1 LITPGTASVLARA
14 GYSKRDVAKYV
25 YENTTMPR
33 RDANTFGTPEAGLAK
48 EVDAIFKLP
57 ERYEA
62 AGPDEMIPVFA
73 TAGEGTV
80 DVVVCG
86 DPYKDKITNFWKN
99 YNKPVTK
106 EIRLPAS
113 WEKVF
118 PRGM

>member
-1 LITPGTASVLARA
+1 
-14 GYSKRDVAKYV
+14 
-25 YENTTMPR
+25 
-33 RDANTFGTPEAGLAK
+33 
-48 EVDAIFKLP
+48 
-57 ERYEA
+57 
-62 AGPDEMIPVFA
+62 MIPVFA